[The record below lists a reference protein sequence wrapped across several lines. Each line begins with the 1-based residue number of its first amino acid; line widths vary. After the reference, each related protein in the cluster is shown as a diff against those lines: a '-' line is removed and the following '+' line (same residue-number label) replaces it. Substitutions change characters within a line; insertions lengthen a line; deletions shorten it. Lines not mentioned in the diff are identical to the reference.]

1 MNIPSEYRFEI
12 RPGPAVDS
20 GLKPDRIKEK
30 IKEKKTRYDSVD
42 LIRPGYNPLTFII
55 IFLLK

>member
-12 RPGPAVDS
+12 RPGPAVDP

-30 IKEKKTRYDSVD
+30 IKEKK
-42 LIRPGYNPLTFII
+42 NPV
-55 IFLLK
+55 

>member
-12 RPGPAVDS
+12 RPGPVVDP

-30 IKEKKTRYDSVD
+30 IKEKKPGMTR
-42 LIRPGYNPLTFII
+42 LT
-55 IFLLK
+55 